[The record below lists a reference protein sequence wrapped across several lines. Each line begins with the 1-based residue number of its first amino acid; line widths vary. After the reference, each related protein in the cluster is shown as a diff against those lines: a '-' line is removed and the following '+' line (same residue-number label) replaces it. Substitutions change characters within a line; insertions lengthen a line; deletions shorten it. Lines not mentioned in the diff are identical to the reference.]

1 MGSSN
6 VTFRRKGNILEGSF
20 TPACNRVT
28 RQQCTQTQGETPR
41 IAGVSSG
48 WLATPHQES
57 GPAEWDLKKNNPSM
71 NVCILGAQ
79 AGTKS
84 QNTLPDLFFVKCV

>member
-57 GPAEWDLKKNNPSM
+57 GPAEWDLKKKQPFNECLHFGSTSRDK
-71 NVCILGAQ
+71 VTEYF
-79 AGTKS
+79 AG
-84 QNTLPDLFFVKCV
+84 LVFL